1 MSDDEDDWKKKMKEA
16 SVAAQEHA
24 DGLADGQLEEISDQ
38 TKQLT
43 EIFSNLELSD
53 EANYQALVAIVDD
66 ATRRNQS
73 IGEIVERFRAV
84 GAAAEEVVGVI
95 ESLTP
100 AGALSALGKA
110 LKR

>member
-1 MSDDEDDWKKKMKEA
+1 M
-16 SVAAQEHA
+16 
-24 DGLADGQLEEISDQ
+24 EEISGQ
-38 TKQLT
+38 AGQLT

-53 EANYQALVAIVDD
+53 EATYQALVAIVDN

-73 IGEIVERFRAV
+73 VGEIVERVRAL
-84 GAAAEEVVGVI
+84 GDAAEEVVGVI
-95 ESLTP
+95 ESMTP

>member
-1 MSDDEDDWKKKMKEA
+1 MAENGGG
-16 SVAAQEHA
+16 HA
-24 DGLADGQLEEISDQ
+24 LQCHLALSRNRPELEEISGQ
-38 TKQLT
+38 AGQLT

-53 EANYQALVAIVDD
+53 EATYQALVAIVDN

-73 IGEIVERFRAV
+73 VGEIVERVRAL
-84 GAAAEEVVGVI
+84 GDAAEEVVGVI
-95 ESLTP
+95 ESMTP